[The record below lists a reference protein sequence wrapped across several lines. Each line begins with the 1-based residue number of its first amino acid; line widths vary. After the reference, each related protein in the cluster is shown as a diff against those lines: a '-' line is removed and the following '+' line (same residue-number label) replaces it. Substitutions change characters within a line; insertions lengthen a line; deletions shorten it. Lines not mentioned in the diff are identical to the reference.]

1 MAQQV
6 TTTPPTPGGLL
17 AQRSEVVLSLCMLG
31 IIVVLVAPLPPLLL
45 DVLLA
50 LSIGL
55 SLVVLLVTL
64 SAKQPLDFAVF
75 PSLLLVLTLYRLSL
89 NVATTRSILLNG
101 EAGHIVDT
109 FGKFVV
115 GGNLIVGLVVFLILV
130 IIQFVVIT
138 KGAGRVSEVAARFT
152 LDALP
157 GKQMAIDAELNAGA
171 INEAEARRRRDHLMR
186 EAEFHGA
193 MDGASKFIRGDAIA
207 GLIITAINLVGG
219 IIMGMMRGQSVM
231 HAVRTYSILTV
242 GDGLVSQMPA
252 LLIATATGMLVT
264 KATSQSS
271 LGQEIG
277 AQVGTNPKPLLAGA
291 FILAMLALIPGLP
304 KLPFLFL
311 AGALGLMAR
320 RSLQPGAQPAKE
332 EEPSAAKPA
341 EPEIPIE
348 DFLTVHRLAVEVG
361 GRLIPMVEPKRGGG
375 LVERI
380 GAMRRELARSNGL
393 WVPHVRI
400 VENIHAPPDSYR
412 ILVCGREMGQGRL
425 APDRCLAIDPGNTRL
440 SIEGE
445 ATREPA
451 FGLPAKWIAES
462 DRDRAE
468 LGGYTVVD
476 AASVLM
482 THLTQVVQRNAHEL
496 LSREDLKTLID
507 KVRGASPSV
516 VDDLIPTQLTMGA
529 LHRVLCL
536 LLEER
541 VPISNL
547 TRILEGL
554 SAHVAQTKDAAELA
568 ERLRLDLGRAI
579 CERFK
584 DDQGRLHAIV
594 LDPRLEMELRRGMTD
609 KAIAFDVT
617 RLQKLMTKLAT
628 EWRNATARGKEVALL
643 TDASLRRSLR
653 QALSRVLADLAVI
666 SVQEVPNDF
675 LLEPVAM
682 IRLED
687 LS

>member
-1 MAQQV
+1 
-6 TTTPPTPGGLL
+6 
-17 AQRSEVVLSLCMLG
+17 
-31 IIVVLVAPLPPLLL
+31 
-45 DVLLA
+45 
-50 LSIGL
+50 
-55 SLVVLLVTL
+55 
-64 SAKQPLDFAVF
+64 
-75 PSLLLVLTLYRLSL
+75 
-89 NVATTRSILLNG
+89 
-101 EAGHIVDT
+101 
-109 FGKFVV
+109 
-115 GGNLIVGLVVFLILV
+115 
-130 IIQFVVIT
+130 
-138 KGAGRVSEVAARFT
+138 
-152 LDALP
+152 
-157 GKQMAIDAELNAGA
+157 
-171 INEAEARRRRDHLMR
+171 
-186 EAEFHGA
+186 
-193 MDGASKFIRGDAIA
+193 
-207 GLIITAINLVGG
+207 
-219 IIMGMMRGQSVM
+219 
-231 HAVRTYSILTV
+231 
-242 GDGLVSQMPA
+242 
-252 LLIATATGMLVT
+252 
-264 KATSQSS
+264 
-271 LGQEIG
+271 
-277 AQVGTNPKPLLAGA
+277 
-291 FILAMLALIPGLP
+291 
-304 KLPFLFL
+304 
-311 AGALGLMAR
+311 
-320 RSLQPGAQPAKE
+320 
-332 EEPSAAKPA
+332 
-341 EPEIPIE
+341 
-348 DFLTVHRLAVEVG
+348 
-361 GRLIPMVEPKRGGG
+361 
-375 LVERI
+375 
-380 GAMRRELARSNGL
+380 
-393 WVPHVRI
+393 
-400 VENIHAPPDSYR
+400 
-412 ILVCGREMGQGRL
+412 MGQGRL